1 MSRPRSALLIAIC
14 LFLAVVA
21 PVSADDTTRERTR
34 SLVAEAVFDPFEGCV
49 EWLVDITPTEDKRL
63 GQSLFL
69 LASAVDGCT
78 GEDVV
83 SVNGVFPLDG
93 DAFEIDHDLEASSLH
108 TTFEALDRV
117 SGTVIAVTIDLEW
130 VATGDPAT
138 RIRFR
143 EVIEDSGRRIIQKIR
158 SVSFPAA
165 ASGTISLAERSL
177 DLMSPLAAD
186 LSKVEVDTTII
197 TEG

>member
-1 MSRPRSALLIAIC
+1 VSRRRSALLVAIC
-14 LFLAVVA
+14 LSLTVVA
-21 PVSADDTTRERTR
+21 PVSADDTTHERTR

-49 EWLVDITPTEDKRL
+49 EWLVDITPSEDKRL

-69 LASAVDGCT
+69 LASAVNGCT

-83 SVNGVFPLDG
+83 SVNGVFPLDEG
-93 DAFEIDHDLEASSLH
+93 AFEIDHDLEASSLH
-108 TTFEALDRV
+108 TTVQAMDRV
-117 SGTVIAVTIDLEW
+117 SGEVIGVTIDLEW

-143 EVIEDSGRRIIQKIR
+143 EVIEDSGRRIIQKIK
-158 SVSFPAA
+158 SVSFPAV

-177 DLMSPLAAD
+177 DLISPLAAD